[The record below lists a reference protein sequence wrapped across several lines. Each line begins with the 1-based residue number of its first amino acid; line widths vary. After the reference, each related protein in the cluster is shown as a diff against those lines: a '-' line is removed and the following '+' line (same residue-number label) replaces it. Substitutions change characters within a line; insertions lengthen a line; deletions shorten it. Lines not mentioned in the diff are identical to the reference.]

1 MKGAQ
6 HPSWMARSRRSAT
19 WVLFVLVASAGV
31 TEIVAPL
38 VLQDPVDTN
47 LFGMVD
53 RRQHSRRMMP
63 SQSWTTQQ
71 GVEIHTNELGF
82 RTRVARGTIP
92 AKSAQRVRIAV
103 LGDSETFCMALPYDD
118 CLPGRLQ
125 LVLNERFPGTSF
137 EVLSFAIPGANTLD
151 QMRWLRQIVIPL
163 EPDLVVLH
171 YVLNDIELFDV
182 GSSIDLGHWYDRSF
196 VVRYVRYSLFQRE
209 TNELRRKKAGVYER
223 WNATADQTIWA
234 DYLASLYA
242 SAPLWNWMRAT
253 LREMSSSCERADIEF
268 LVTTLAALAAWPDF
282 RLETNPYQESFA
294 VLRSIREDGIAFID
308 PLPAYAG
315 AGLSLEEIVVSPT
328 DYHHNA
334 AGNRL
339 LVDYI
344 VEQPEFTQ
352 RIQRIRAASDAA
364 LAMESLSL
372 AATAGRVT
380 PRDTQ

>member
-1 MKGAQ
+1 MEYSL
-6 HPSWMARSRRSAT
+6 PVEARKLLA
-19 WVLFVLVASAGV
+19 WVLFLLVASAAA
-31 TEIVAPL
+31 TEFVAPL
-38 VLQDPVDTN
+38 LLADPVDTN

-53 RRQHSRRMMP
+53 RRQHSRRMVP
-63 SQSWTTQQ
+63 GQSWTTRQ
-71 GVEIHTNELGF
+71 GVEIHINELGF

-92 AKSAQRVRIAV
+92 AKSAQRIRIAV

-125 LVLNERFPGTSF
+125 LVLNQKFPDTSF

-151 QMRWLRQIVIPL
+151 QMRWLQQIVIPL

-182 GSSIDLGHWYDRSF
+182 GNSVDLGHWYDRSF

-209 TNELRRKKAGVYER
+209 TNELRREKARVYKR
-223 WNATADQTIWA
+223 WNDTADQTIWA

-242 SAPLWNWMRAT
+242 SGPLWSWMRTT
-253 LREMSSSCERADIEF
+253 LREMNSSCENAEVEF
-268 LVTTLAALAAWPDF
+268 LVTTIAALAAWPDF
-282 RLETNPYQESFA
+282 RLESNPYRDSFA
-294 VLRSIREDGIAFID
+294 VLRSIRDDGIAFID

-339 LVDYI
+339 IVDYI
-344 VEQPEFTQ
+344 VEQPEFTDRIQ
-352 RIQRIRAASDAA
+352 RIQRKSGTSLRAEPRFSTD
-364 LAMESLSL
+364 
-372 AATAGRVT
+372 TAQRVT
-380 PRDTQ
+380 PREVQ

>member
-1 MKGAQ
+1 MEYSL
-6 HPSWMARSRRSAT
+6 PVEARQLLA
-19 WVLFVLVASAGV
+19 WVLFLLVASAAA
-31 TEIVAPL
+31 TEFVAPL
-38 VLQDPVDTN
+38 LLADPVDTN

-63 SQSWTTQQ
+63 GQSWTTRQ
-71 GVEIHTNELGF
+71 GVEIHINELGF
-82 RTRVARGTIP
+82 RTRVAHGTIP
-92 AKSAQRVRIAV
+92 AKSAQRIRIAV

-125 LVLNERFPGTSF
+125 LVLNEKFPDTSF

-151 QMRWLRQIVIPL
+151 QMRWLQQIVIPL

-182 GSSIDLGHWYDRSF
+182 GSSVDLGHWYDRSF

-209 TNELRRKKAGVYER
+209 TNELRREKARVYKR
-223 WNATADQTIWA
+223 WNDTADQTIWA

-242 SAPLWNWMRAT
+242 SGSLWNWMRTT
-253 LREMSSSCERADIEF
+253 LREMNSSCERAEIEF
-268 LVTTLAALAAWPDF
+268 LVTTIAALAAWPDF
-282 RLETNPYQESFA
+282 RLESNPYRDSFA
-294 VLRSIREDGIAFID
+294 VLRSIRDDGIAFID
-308 PLPAYAG
+308 PLPAYGG

-352 RIQRIRAASDAA
+352 RIQRIRAASPASI
-364 LAMESLSL
+364 AMESRSL
-372 AATAGRVT
+372 AATAQRVT
-380 PRDTQ
+380 PRETQ